1 MRTFSRGALAVVLTT
16 IGLTAPMLAG
26 AALSRAQL
34 EHLEHHLWQ
43 VRTDYH
49 MYSVM
54 DGNDTYR
61 VALNEATQQAAE
73 ALDDLRLAG
82 ESDAERALVTRLT
95 EQWRQMAADQ
105 ALPNPA
111 DAQAEQAPG
120 DPRRLDSVPARMAA
134 EINGFEGATGGDY
147 DDVHALISE
156 LQHLTSSYVA
166 IIAGKDDEG
175 QPLQDRSAFEQAV
188 PAFSDRLEKTRN
200 AHRSDGNLNRT
211 LEQAAL
217 KWGFI
222 RSSMLKFGDQA
233 VPFLVYRYTSQIT
246 SSLQQAVELA
256 TSEVAKPTIGPPPG

>member
-1 MRTFSRGALAVVLTT
+1 MRTLSRGALVVVLSIT
-16 IGLTAPMLAG
+16 GSAAPMVAG

-34 EHLEHHLWQ
+34 EDLEHHLWQ

-61 VALNEATQQAAE
+61 VALNEAAQQAAE
-73 ALDDLRLAG
+73 ALGDLRANS
-82 ESDAERALVTRLT
+82 ESDAERALVADLT
-95 EQWRQMAADQ
+95 EQWQRMAADQ
-105 ALPNPA
+105 ALPAPGG
-111 DAQAEQAPG
+111 DQAEPASG
-120 DPRRLDSVPARMAA
+120 DPRLLDEVPAEMAA
-134 EINGFEGATGGDY
+134 GIDGFEGAADGDY

-166 IIAGKDDEG
+166 IIAGNAEEG
-175 QPLQDRSAFEQAV
+175 QAAQDRGAFEQAV
-188 PAFSDRLEKTRN
+188 PAFSDRLKRVQA
-200 AHRSDGNLNRT
+200 AHRGDGNLHRT

-233 VPFLVYRYTSQIT
+233 VPFLVYRYTSQMT
-246 SSLQQAVELA
+246 GSLQQAVDLA
-256 TSEVAKPTIGPPPG
+256 TSEVAKPTIGPPE